1 MEKGLNINFFT
12 IGSGY
17 VIKARIPISRMGGQ
31 RSSKWATVEL
41 RLSIIKGIIANRC
54 QNVGSFPSF
63 GCGWLIVHFLVW
75 HYSYWPMLVNYFCL
89 KVNITELNIRYS
101 WWMCKNGV
109 NFQPRILHCALK
121 QPRVGWNYVY
131 AAVAWD
137 QELRVL
143 SVIRDMTVNNHD
155 WPK

>member
-1 MEKGLNINFFT
+1 M
-12 IGSGY
+12 IGIGY
-17 VIKARIPISRMGGQ
+17 VIKARTPISRMGGQ

-63 GCGWLIVHFLVW
+63 GCGWIIVHFLVW
-75 HYSYWPMLVNYFCL
+75 HYSYWPMLVNYLLF
-89 KVNITELNIRYS
+89 KSKHNRTEFSIFVLNVQKWR
-101 WWMCKNGV
+101 K
-109 NFQPRILHCALK
+109 FQPRILHCALK
-121 QPRVGWNYVY
+121 QPRVGGNYVY

-143 SVIRDMTVNNHD
+143 SVIRDMTVNNHN